1 MRNLGR
7 PQEALASFDQA
18 LALDPDNAAAHFN
31 RGSTLLDLNRSQ
43 EALAAYEKAVA
54 RDPKYMSILGNIG
67 AEWVTT
73 SADWGQQI
81 DAVDALDKVIRFDEF
96 RLRNDDGT

>member
-1 MRNLGR
+1 
-7 PQEALASFDQA
+7 
-18 LALDPDNAAAHFN
+18 
-31 RGSTLLDLNRSQ
+31 
-43 EALAAYEKAVA
+43 
-54 RDPKYMSILGNIG
+54 MSILGNIG